1 MKRILGIIF
10 LVPFLSFAQLE
21 GKVVSIADGDTFTL
35 VTVEKTQVKIR
46 LYGIDCPEKGQPFS
60 NVCIQ
65 YLSDLIFNKQVAIRK
80 TGIDR
85 YGRTLGIV
93 YLDSLNVNEEML
105 KDGMAWHYK
114 QYDKNKEW
122 AEMEKRARSEK
133 KGLWKDEKPIAPWET
148 RADRRS
154 GKKDSLE

>member
-1 MKRILGIIF
+1 MKRIFGIIF
-10 LVPFLSFAQLE
+10 LVPFFSFAQIQS
-21 GKVVSIADGDTFTL
+21 KVVSIADGDTFTL
-35 VTVEKTQVKIR
+35 LTKEKKQIKVR
-46 LYGIDCPEKGQPFS
+46 LYGIDCPEKGQPIS
-60 NVCIQ
+60 NVCKQ
-65 YLSDLIFNKQVAIRK
+65 YLSNLIFYKDVNVEDKGK
-80 TGIDR
+80 DR

-93 YLDSLNVNEEML
+93 FVDTVNINESLL
-105 KDGMAWHYK
+105 AAGMAWHYK

-154 GKKDSLE
+154 SRRDSLE